1 MISLFDPLLDVVAP
15 ATVGR
20 KTFSEKPLCRTVW
33 LRHTDAGIIER
44 TVETLGRRYERFR
57 ADSTTLYSSFFVH
70 THLLQRVV
78 CFSDVSVIAIA
89 AVAYLKTVSTV
100 GEIHVAFV
108 ITIKLALHP
117 ARAVPHA
124 PWALHNCLGNW
135 NGRFYPRRNE
145 YWHSFN
151 ITTERNPADHGA
163 PAAVTLKS
171 INWFTG
177 LSFLLKHPQV
187 HISQTCVFEL
197 LHPNMDAEV
206 HPWNSNL

>member
-1 MISLFDPLLDVVAP
+1 M
-15 ATVGR
+15 
-20 KTFSEKPLCRTVW
+20 
-33 LRHTDAGIIER
+33 
-44 TVETLGRRYERFR
+44 ETLGRRYERFR

-124 PWALHNCLGNW
+124 P
-135 NGRFYPRRNE
+135 
-145 YWHSFN
+145 
-151 ITTERNPADHGA
+151 
-163 PAAVTLKS
+163 
-171 INWFTG
+171 
-177 LSFLLKHPQV
+177 
-187 HISQTCVFEL
+187 
-197 LHPNMDAEV
+197 
-206 HPWNSNL
+206 